1 LRMKKEICMLE
12 FISKE
17 SRSNLGAFWKLA
29 ARSQVGFADHIA

>member
-1 LRMKKEICMLE
+1 MKKEICMLE

-29 ARSQVGFADHIA
+29 ARSHAIPKVSKITF